1 MNMQQDITTAP
12 DDTIKL
18 VLDGPATNH
27 EWQALMKRYLGIAKQ
42 TGAVRLFAEVRDGPA
57 WDSLTKFLYLVRW
70 KLLDTA
76 VQQRIA
82 LATLP
87 ALLTKATG
95 LLATH
100 TTNMAV
106 HVVPVEQRAEA
117 DRWLLGA

>member
-42 TGAVRLFAEVRDGPA
+42 TGAVRLFAEVRDGAA

-95 LLATH
+95 LLAKH

-106 HVVPVEQRAEA
+106 HVVPVEQHAEA

>member
-27 EWQALMKRYLGIAKQ
+27 EWQALMKHYLGIAKQ
-42 TGAVRLFAEVRDGPA
+42 TGVVRLFAEVRDGAA